1 MSCQQ
6 FLVSQLS
13 AQKAE
18 SVRENES
25 IHVGEKLTHNSVLKN
40 VQCLEPLK
48 VSSHDELLTLSLQNE
63 IENIVSE
70 NEHLKVE
77 KKGKNVH
84 LKATNVRSDSNFLK
98 VDKIGEEFVLST
110 PVTGIDSTLNYESGK
125 LTVNLEGIFSRAG
138 AMTAS
143 TNRVDLK
150 RPKAPIF
157 LQHGALML
165 DLDEFSALNVV
176 RTGLTILLKSN
187 GGLEQDA
194 SGLRLHCAP
203 PLVIENNILRF
214 TQSRFLLKGRGTTTT
229 FKNYGNLFTKE
240 DVPYSRIDYGLSQDR
255 NSVASGV
262 KSFEA
267 KTIKVT
273 ANVRGAGGKVIIAT
287 QIQTTPGVYTLS
299 RNILFEVNANNECLS
314 TTILHDFSQNETC
327 IVLSTVVNAPFSLL
341 LEEIF

>member
-1 MSCQQ
+1 M
-6 FLVSQLS
+6 VSQLS

-48 VSSHDELLTLSLQNE
+48 LSSHDELLTLSLHNE

-70 NEHLKVE
+70 DEHLKVE
-77 KKGKNVH
+77 KRGKNVH
-84 LKATNVRSDSNFLK
+84 LKASNVRSDSNFLK

-165 DLDEFSALNVV
+165 DLDEFSALNVL

-187 GGLEQDA
+187 GALEQDA

-203 PLVIENNILRF
+203 PLVIESNILRF
-214 TQSRFLLKGRGTTTT
+214 TLQKFLLKRSWH
-229 FKNYGNLFTKE
+229 NN
-240 DVPYSRIDYGLSQDR
+240 
-255 NSVASGV
+255 
-262 KSFEA
+262 
-267 KTIKVT
+267 
-273 ANVRGAGGKVIIAT
+273 NV
-287 QIQTTPGVYTLS
+287 
-299 RNILFEVNANNECLS
+299 
-314 TTILHDFSQNETC
+314 
-327 IVLSTVVNAPFSLL
+327 
-341 LEEIF
+341 